1 MSAYIDLVK
10 AKIRIKKYGK
20 QAIDR
25 GRKALDPVDD
35 ILSMVEAL
43 DKLPTANVEEVR
55 HAYWKRQP
63 GKDPEA
69 VCSHCGREA
78 VYQIIDGKWEF
89 ENFCPHCGAR
99 MDGKG
104 YKHNA

>member
-20 QAIDR
+20 KAINR

-43 DKLPTANVEEVR
+43 DQLPAAEVQEIR

-63 GKDPEA
+63 SKDPEA
-69 VCSHCGREA
+69 VCSVCGRVA
-78 VYQIIDGKWEF
+78 VYQIVDGKWAF
-89 ENFCPHCGAR
+89 ENFCPHCGAE
-99 MDGKG
+99 MKGKQ
-104 YKHNA
+104 YDS

>member
-1 MSAYIDLVK
+1 MSAYIDLTK
-10 AKIRIKKYGK
+10 AKICIKKYGK
-20 QAIDR
+20 KAINR
-25 GRKALDPVDD
+25 GRKALDLVDD

-89 ENFCPHCGAR
+89 ENFCPHCGAK
-99 MDGKG
+99 MDGGKE
-104 YKHNA
+104 NA